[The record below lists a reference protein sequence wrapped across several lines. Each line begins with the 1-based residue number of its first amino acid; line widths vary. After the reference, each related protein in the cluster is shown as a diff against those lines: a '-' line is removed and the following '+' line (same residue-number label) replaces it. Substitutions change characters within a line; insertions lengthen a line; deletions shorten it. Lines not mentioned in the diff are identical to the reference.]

1 METSCTDLDPT
12 ILSRSKT
19 MIRKRKFT
27 VTYELPEVLFN
38 VLEEQAKREGRPL
51 EEVIADCNRE
61 MRDTRPPVSPEEEER
76 LHQELISQFG
86 SYDSGDPHSA
96 DNERIDEDLAREY
109 GSGL

>member
-1 METSCTDLDPT
+1 
-12 ILSRSKT
+12 

-27 VTYELPEVLFN
+27 VTYELPEELFN
-38 VLEEQAKREGRPL
+38 VLEEKANREGRPM
-51 EEVIADCNRE
+51 EEVIAECKKE
-61 MRDTRPPVSPEEEER
+61 MRFIRPPVSPEEEER

-96 DNERIDEDLAREY
+96 DNERIDKDLAREY